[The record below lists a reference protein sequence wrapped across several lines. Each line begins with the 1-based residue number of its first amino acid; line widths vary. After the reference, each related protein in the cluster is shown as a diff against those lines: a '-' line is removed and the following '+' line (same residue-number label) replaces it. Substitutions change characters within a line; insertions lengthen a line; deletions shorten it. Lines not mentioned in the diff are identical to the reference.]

1 MKNKLP
7 LILAL
12 IVIALSTYS
21 FFYLFESY
29 EEQEDLGW
37 DKKARRNPYLAAE
50 QFLAQTGVRVTSSDN
65 FDKLIQLPPYGMV
78 FISNSSQTLT
88 RKRVDNL
95 LEWVEQGGH
104 LIVAAPVYDKDNK
117 DFLLS
122 RFNVENHELSKDE
135 ETDEAKPEEQPRLS
149 EQLEKI
155 NKDIL
160 DNKQKEKQKEEKS
173 KEQSIIP
180 DAEITTLKFTDIDT
194 TVRVHFSSESGLTHP
209 GLYKNENTKYEGVE
223 PGYWTGSEYGVH
235 FMQFDLGDGLLSIIS
250 DNSIWRSDRINELD
264 HAYLLWLLS
273 NKNSEVVLLYGA
285 NMPSIFYFIWQYASE
300 MVLTLGVLL
309 MAWLLYRSRRFGSIR
324 QFTDIAHQ
332 SLAEHIRASGEY
344 LWRDHKYEQL
354 IEPLRYEIKN
364 RTQMHFPNYKQLNL
378 QQQVELIQE
387 YTSLSADR
395 IESAFNR
402 DISGDES
409 EFTNIVTD
417 LQKIRNTL

>member
-12 IVIALSTYS
+12 VVIALLTYS

-50 QFLAQTGVRVTSSDN
+50 QFLTRVSIPVTSSDN
-65 FDKLIQLPPYGMV
+65 FDKLIQLPPKGMV

-88 RKRVDNL
+88 RKRVDKL

-104 LIVAAPVYDKDNK
+104 LIVAAPVYDKDEK

-122 RFNVENHELSKDE
+122 RFEVENRKISKADE
-135 ETDEAKPEEQPRLS
+135 SEPVEQPRLS

-160 DNKQKEKQKEEKS
+160 DNKQKDKEKN
-173 KEQSIIP
+173 EQNNI
-180 DAEITTLKFTDIDT
+180 DEAEVTTLRFNDLETS
-194 TVRVHFSSESGLTHP
+194 VRMHFSPESELTHP
-209 GLYKNENTKYEGVE
+209 SFYRKEDAKSGEME
-223 PGYWTGSEYGVH
+223 PTYWAGSEYGVH
-235 FMQFDLGDGLLSIIS
+235 FMQFDMGYGLLSIIS
-250 DNSIWRSDRINELD
+250 DNSIWKSNRIDVLD

-285 NMPSIFYFIWQYASE
+285 NMPSIFSFIWQYAAE
-300 MVLTLGVLL
+300 MVLVMGLL
-309 MAWLLYRSRRFGSIR
+309 LIAWLLYRSRRFGPVR
-324 QFTDIAHQ
+324 QFTQAAHQ
-332 SLAEHIRASGEY
+332 SMAEHIRASGEY
-344 LWRDHKYEQL
+344 LWRDRKYELL
-354 IEPLRYEIKN
+354 IEPLRNEIRN
-364 RTQMHFPNYKQLNL
+364 RIQMHFPHFFQLNQK
-378 QQQVELIQE
+378 QQIELIQE
-387 YTSLSADR
+387 HSSLPVDR
-395 IESAFNR
+395 IDSAFNR
-402 DISGDES
+402 DINGDES
-409 EFTNIVTD
+409 EFMNIIID